1 MRDWQEVRHRVRWTA
16 EALGFEAT
24 ERKSSIAVVN
34 SERARCGDVE
44 ESSSPRNS

>member
-1 MRDWQEVRHRVRWTA
+1 MRDSQEVRHRVRWTA
-16 EALGFEAT
+16 EALGFEAM